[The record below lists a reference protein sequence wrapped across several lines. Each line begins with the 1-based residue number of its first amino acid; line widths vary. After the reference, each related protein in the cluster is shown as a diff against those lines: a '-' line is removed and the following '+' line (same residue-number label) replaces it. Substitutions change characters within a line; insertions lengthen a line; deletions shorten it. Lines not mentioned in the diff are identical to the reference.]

1 MSFSEPSADSKVLD
15 PTRLPGHVAVIMD
28 GNGRWAKQRKLS
40 RINGHRKSTDAVRAV
55 VRTCRE
61 LGIPFLTL
69 YAFST
74 ENWGRPAEEVD
85 ALMMLLKN
93 FLKSEEKELFE
104 NNIRLN
110 HIGEL
115 DRLPED
121 VKNELERVINAT
133 RENNKMVLTLA
144 ISYGGRPEITKAV
157 REIAVDVAEKKIS
170 PDDISQELISEHL
183 YTCNMPDPDLVI
195 RTSGESRISNFLLWQ
210 IAYSE
215 IAITDTLWPD
225 FSKGEFIKILID
237 YQHRE
242 RRFGKVISK

>member
-1 MSFSEPSADSKVLD
+1 MNSSWPDANSRVLD

-28 GNGRWAKQRKLS
+28 GNGRWAKRRKLS
-40 RINGHRKSTDAVRAV
+40 RVNGHQKGTNAVRAV

-69 YAFST
+69 FAFST
-74 ENWGRPAEEVD
+74 ENWGRPSEEVN
-85 ALMMLLKN
+85 ALMKLFKS
-93 FLKSEEKELFE
+93 FLKSEEKELNE
-104 NNIRLN
+104 NNIRVT
-110 HIGEL
+110 HIGER

-121 VKNELERVINAT
+121 VKKELDRVMNVT
-133 RENNKMVLTLA
+133 RENNKMVLNLA
-144 ISYGGRPEITKAV
+144 ISYGARSEITKAV
-157 REIAVDVAEKKIS
+157 KEIAGDVVENKIGLEE
-170 PDDISQELISEHL
+170 ISQELVSAYL
-183 YTCNMPDPDLVI
+183 YTRNMPDPDLLI

-225 FSKGEFIKILID
+225 FSKEEFIQILID

-242 RRFGKVISK
+242 RRFGKVVSK